1 MFTYETRSR
10 FVRRLCVWVRLSEL
24 HSVYD
29 TETLKMRTFRVVVEL
44 EWRSIVRDVH
54 AEFEV

>member
-1 MFTYETRSR
+1 MCGCALASCTPST
-10 FVRRLCVWVRLSEL
+10 
-24 HSVYD
+24 
-29 TETLKMRTFRVVVEL
+29 TQTLKMRTFRVVVEL